1 MLSAGVATHP
11 GSPTLPAFV
20 AFVAFVKGSPMF
32 APSAFR
38 FLQTATLVLAG
49 VGLSLEAGAQA
60 WPTKPIK
67 VIIPFAAGGVTDVVI
82 RTIAPKLSESLGQA
96 IVIENRGGAGG
107 VLGTA
112 VGAKSAP
119 DGYTFIAP
127 AASHTTTPS
136 LYTQLGFDPVK
147 DFEAVTQIVAVPYLL
162 VVPAA
167 SPVNTLADFFA
178 LAKSKPGVL
187 TYGSAGNGSS
197 NHLAGELLAG
207 SIGAALVHVPYKGSA
222 PALADLLG
230 GQIAFMFDT
239 INTSTGHIRAG
250 KLKALGVG
258 TLKPSKIMP
267 GTAPIADTIP
277 GFEAITW
284 VGLLAPAGTP
294 KDVVSRMQREVQK
307 IVNVPEIQE
316 RLSASGAE
324 PVASTPEQFGAYVS
338 AEVAKWSKL
347 VKQAKIAPIQ

>member
-1 MLSAGVATHP
+1 MQRKA
-11 GSPTLPAFV
+11 
-20 AFVAFVKGSPMF
+20 
-32 APSAFR
+32 
-38 FLQTATLVLAG
+38 
-49 VGLSLEAGAQA
+49 AGA
-60 WPTKPIK
+60 
-67 VIIPFAAGGVTDVVI
+67 
-82 RTIAPKLSESLGQA
+82 S
-96 IVIENRGGAGG
+96 
-107 VLGTA
+107 
-112 VGAKSAP
+112 
-119 DGYTFIAP
+119 
-127 AASHTTTPS
+127 
-136 LYTQLGFDPVK
+136 
-147 DFEAVTQIVAVPYLL
+147 AVTTARSGALG
-162 VVPAA
+162 A
-167 SPVNTLADFFA
+167 SADFFA

-187 TYGSAGNGSS
+187 TY
-197 NHLAGELLAG
+197 G

-338 AEVAKWSKL
+338 AEVSKWSKL